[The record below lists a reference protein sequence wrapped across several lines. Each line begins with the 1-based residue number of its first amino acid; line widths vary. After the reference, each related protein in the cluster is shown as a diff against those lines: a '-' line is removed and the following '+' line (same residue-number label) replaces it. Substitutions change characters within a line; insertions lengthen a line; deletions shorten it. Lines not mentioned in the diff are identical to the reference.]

1 MLNKVLLI
9 GNVGQDPEVRYLD
22 GNNGNGGNAK
32 VATIRLATSER
43 YRDRNGEQRE
53 NTEWHSVV
61 AWRNLADLAENFI
74 KKGTQI
80 YVEGK
85 IRSREYTDQTGA
97 KRYRTEI
104 IADNIQLLGRRSD
117 NLGAQ
122 DGAPAQGGY
131 QGRQGGGYQGGG
143 YQGGQQGGYSRP
155 APQGGYNGPQGGGYA
170 PQGGYGPAAPQGGYN
185 AGQQGGHPA
194 QPAPQQAY
202 NQPAS
207 PVQNEPIDIGADN
220 PDDDLPF

>member
-117 NLGAQ
+117 NPGAH
-122 DGAPAQGGY
+122 DGGAPQGGYGQGGY
-131 QGRQGGGYQGGG
+131 QGRQGGGYQGG
-143 YQGGQQGGYSRP
+143 YQGGQQGGYNRP
-155 APQGGYNGPQGGGYA
+155 PQGGYN
-170 PQGGYGPAAPQGGYN
+170 APQGGYN
-185 AGQQGGHPA
+185 APQGSFGPQPA
-194 QPAPQQAY
+194 APAPQQAY
-202 NQPAS
+202 NQPAP
-207 PVQNEPIDIGADN
+207 PVQPEPIDIGADN